1 MAREQYMRQVALL
14 VRTLPFIARHNAF
27 ALKGGTAINLFY
39 RDMPRLSV
47 DIDLTYLPI
56 EDRETTLKNID
67 AILDHI
73 REDLQRNLRGASVQ
87 RIAGGGNNDTRV
99 LVRLGNAE
107 IKIETSPVAR
117 GTVHPPERRRVSA
130 SVEDKFGF
138 AEMQIVS
145 FEDLFGGKLHAAVDR
160 QHPRDLFDVKLLY
173 ENEGLTDALFR
184 TFLIYIASSGRPP
197 HELVRPSLASLDEA
211 FVKEFEGMTTEVAS
225 IEELKAARERMT
237 KDLLVRLDSNAMR
250 FLLSL
255 HDGEPDFDAIGLPQ
269 AAELPAVRW
278 KLLNL
283 EKLRAQNPA
292 KHAEQRREIEALRIH
307 PAWAAAGLF
316 RPAAMDVDE
325 VEQAFDAVF
334 GEGHGPA
341 LVLRVVDPDQ
351 PVFRFHVER
360 EISEPVFVLA
370 EIAGDERQCPD
381 GMDLVDVH
389 RQAAI
394 AAVDAARQ
402 FQGRSWS
409 SLP

>member
-1 MAREQYMRQVALL
+1 MAFLDGYRRQVALL
-14 VRTLPFIARHNAF
+14 LRVMPHVAKEDIF
-27 ALKGGTAINLFY
+27 ALKGGTAINLFV
-39 RDMPRLSV
+39 RDLPRLSV

-73 REDLQRNLRGASVQ
+73 RKDLQRNLRAVSVQ

-99 LVRLGNAE
+99 LVRQGNAE

-117 GTVHPPERRRVSA
+117 GTVHPPERRRVSP
-130 SVEDKFGF
+130 SVEDVFGF
-138 AEMQIVS
+138 AEMQVVS

-184 TFLIYIASSGRPP
+184 TFLIYVASSGRPP
-197 HELVRPSLASLDEA
+197 HELVKPSLASLDEA
-211 FVKEFEGMTTEVAS
+211 FVREFEGMTTEVAS
-225 IEELKAARERMT
+225 IEELKAARERLT

-255 HDGEPDFDAIGLPQ
+255 HDGKPDFDAIGLPQ

-292 KHAEQRREIEALRIH
+292 KHAEQRREIEALR
-307 PAWAAAGLF
+307 
-316 RPAAMDVDE
+316 
-325 VEQAFDAVF
+325 
-334 GEGHGPA
+334 
-341 LVLRVVDPDQ
+341 
-351 PVFRFHVER
+351 
-360 EISEPVFVLA
+360 S
-370 EIAGDERQCPD
+370 
-381 GMDLVDVH
+381 
-389 RQAAI
+389 
-394 AAVDAARQ
+394 
-402 FQGRSWS
+402 
-409 SLP
+409 

>member
-14 VRTLPFIARHNAF
+14 VRTLPFIARHDAF

-73 REDLQRNLRGASVQ
+73 RKDLQRNLRAVSVQ
-87 RIAGGGNNDTRV
+87 RIAGGGNHDTRV
-99 LVRLGNAE
+99 LVRQGNAE

-117 GTVHPPERRRVSA
+117 GTVHPPERRRVSP
-130 SVEDKFGF
+130 SVEDVFGF
-138 AEMQIVS
+138 AEMQVVS

-184 TFLIYIASSGRPP
+184 TFLIYVASSGRPP
-197 HELVRPSLASLDEA
+197 HELVKPSLASLDEA
-211 FVKEFEGMTTEVAS
+211 FVREFEGMTTEVAS
-225 IEELKAARERMT
+225 IEELKAARERLT

-255 HDGEPDFDAIGLPQ
+255 HDGKPDFDAIGLPQ

-292 KHAEQRREIEALRIH
+292 KHAEQRREIEALR
-307 PAWAAAGLF
+307 
-316 RPAAMDVDE
+316 
-325 VEQAFDAVF
+325 
-334 GEGHGPA
+334 
-341 LVLRVVDPDQ
+341 
-351 PVFRFHVER
+351 
-360 EISEPVFVLA
+360 S
-370 EIAGDERQCPD
+370 
-381 GMDLVDVH
+381 
-389 RQAAI
+389 
-394 AAVDAARQ
+394 
-402 FQGRSWS
+402 
-409 SLP
+409 